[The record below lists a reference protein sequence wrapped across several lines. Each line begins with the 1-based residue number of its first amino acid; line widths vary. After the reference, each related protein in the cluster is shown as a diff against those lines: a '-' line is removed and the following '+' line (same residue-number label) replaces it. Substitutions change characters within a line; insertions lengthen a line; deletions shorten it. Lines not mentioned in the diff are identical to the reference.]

1 MGEAPE
7 GTMDERAVDRSEAE
21 RVGFWMKAATFAS
34 SLIFLSKASTSF
46 ARASRSLGDF
56 FKAAR

>member
-21 RVGFWMKAATFAS
+21 RVGFSAGRMSAAGPAGGTC
-34 SLIFLSKASTSF
+34 TY
-46 ARASRSLGDF
+46 G
-56 FKAAR
+56 